1 MQEFIINIL
10 RINIIAAFC
19 ILITAV
25 TARFLGHKYSAR
37 WKCAIW
43 LLLSIALLFPI
54 NLTGHTSLVQME
66 VPLPQL
72 HGTAFS
78 NWKNDDPETASA
90 GSAVMNEGV
99 SAMGM
104 QRSGADEL
112 AGSTANGESTG
123 VSRPVDSRG

>member
-10 RINIIAAFC
+10 RINIMAAFC

-90 GSAVMNEGV
+90 GSAVMNEGI
-99 SAMGM
+99 SA
-104 QRSGADEL
+104 AD
-112 AGSTANGESTG
+112 GTDINGNTAYALWN
-123 VSRPVDSRG
+123 